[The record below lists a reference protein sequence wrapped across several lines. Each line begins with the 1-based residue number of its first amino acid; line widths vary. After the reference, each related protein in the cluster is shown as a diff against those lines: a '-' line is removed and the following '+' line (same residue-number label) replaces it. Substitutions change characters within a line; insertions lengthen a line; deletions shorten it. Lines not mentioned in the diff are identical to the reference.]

1 MFGPK
6 TSQKP
11 FQNEVRDLQKSMLKT
26 PCFSTSIFS
35 RLGLDFGASLASKI
49 EPSSP
54 FWPQKTRN
62 GAPFEPSSI
71 KCLLKMASW
80 RPRASNLEP
89 LGSILE
95 GFGLDFEILE
105 CSKTG
110 FERPWTYFGFV
121 FWKTCGSH
129 IWGHLL
135 TIVGMPSL
143 PFHFILFLSVPFHYI
158 ACHSIP
164 FHFAPFQSV
173 PFQCPLIDSG
183 SGLGGMREA

>member
-1 MFGPK
+1 MFLQVECIFDPK

-35 RLGLDFGASLASKI
+35 RHGLDFGASLASKI

-54 FWPQKTRN
+54 FWLQKTRN

-95 GFGLDFEILE
+95 GFGFDFGGFGMLQSTFLRSLNLLLACCLKDLWVPQLGSPADNCGDAFLPSLD
-105 CSKTG
+105 K
-110 FERPWTYFGFV
+110 
-121 FWKTCGSH
+121 
-129 IWGHLL
+129 LL
-135 TIVGMPSL
+135 TVSNTT
-143 PFHFILFLSVPFHYI
+143 
-158 ACHSIP
+158 
-164 FHFAPFQSV
+164 
-173 PFQCPLIDSG
+173 
-183 SGLGGMREA
+183 